1 MKTQSNTFQASG
13 QAAAAE
19 QNRQHQARL
28 EILQA
33 LQRVGIPEPQ
43 WPELV
48 RAYYRSSPQR
58 IASRQRIWMAPFKP
72 PPFDRLNESPEEWKK
87 KAHAAWQEYCE
98 QFLKRCEVWV
108 QQGVDEKIAE
118 TKRKRGTGKV
128 QSPRKRKHTAIEL
141 RYEWA
146 ALRLCG
152 EAWKEIAARYKRK
165 ESTVI
170 KAASEVLRI
179 AHWPTRKP
187 KSQK

>member
-87 KAHAAWQEYCE
+87 KANKFTRIKI
-98 QFLKRCEVWV
+98 FL
-108 QQGVDEKIAE
+108 
-118 TKRKRGTGKV
+118 
-128 QSPRKRKHTAIEL
+128 L
-141 RYEWA
+141 
-146 ALRLCG
+146 L
-152 EAWKEIAARYKRK
+152 
-165 ESTVI
+165 
-170 KAASEVLRI
+170 
-179 AHWPTRKP
+179 
-187 KSQK
+187 